1 MKKYLLVLLAG
12 LVFGTSASAY
22 VSLQGN
28 DPNLGSYDVEYKS
41 AVKSE
46 TALYSDEISKGHG
59 LYYDL
64 NSYTGLYKVS
74 RYSTA
79 TANAAAG
86 SKFIACI
93 AGRAV
98 ATGDVAAFP
107 CMTRGYVDYAKYD
120 ATSPIAVGGYLCVGT
135 AASVKGVLIGCD
147 SGVTSGI
154 VSLEAKSSGTGSD
167 LKVKLDLQ

>member
-1 MKKYLLVLLAG
+1 MKMYLVALMALFVSANA
-12 LVFGTSASAY
+12 FAYTSA
-22 VSLQGN
+22 QGT
-28 DPNLGSYDVEYKS
+28 DPNLGNYEVETMS

-46 TALYSDEISKGHG
+46 TALYSDAISKGHA
-59 LYYDL
+59 LYFDL

-86 SKFIACI
+86 VKFHACI
-93 AGRAV
+93 AGRGV
-98 ATGDVAAFP
+98 ATGDTAAFP
-107 CMTRGYVDYAKYD
+107 CAVRGYVDYARYD
-120 ATSPIAVGGYLCVGT
+120 ATSPIAVGGYLCIGT

-154 VSLEAKSSGTGSD
+154 VSLETKASGSGSD
-167 LKVKLDLQ
+167 LKVKLNIQ

>member
-1 MKKYLLVLLAG
+1 MKKYLVILVAA
-12 LVFGTSASAY
+12 LVSTSAFAY
-22 VSLQGN
+22 VSPQGT
-28 DPNLGSYDVEYKS
+28 DPNLGNYESEYKS

-46 TALYSDEISKGHG
+46 TASYSDAISKGHG

-79 TANAAAG
+79 TANAATG
-86 SKFIACI
+86 VLFHACI

-107 CMTRGYVDYAKYD
+107 CVVRGYVDYARYD
-120 ATSPIAVGGYLCVGT
+120 ATSPIAIGGYLCIGT
-135 AASVKGVLIGCD
+135 AATNKGVLIGCD

-154 VSLEAKSSGTGSD
+154 VSLETKASGTGSD
-167 LKVKLDLQ
+167 LKVKLHID

>member
-1 MKKYLLVLLAG
+1 MKKYLMILVAA
-12 LVFGTSASAY
+12 LVSTNALAY

-28 DPNLGSYDVEYKS
+28 DPNLGAYDSEYKS

-46 TALYSDEISKGHG
+46 TALYSDAISKGHG
-59 LYYDL
+59 LYYDE

-74 RYSTA
+74 RYSVLTY
-79 TANAAAG
+79 NAAAATP
-86 SKFIACI
+86 FIAGI

-107 CMTRGYVDYAKYD
+107 LVTRGYVDYAVYD

-135 AASVKGVLIGCD
+135 AASVKGVLVGCD

-154 VSLEAKSSGTGSD
+154 VSLEAKASGTGSD